1 MGHDGNGLPP
11 DFWARPP
18 VAGALAECD
27 MATILDQV
35 RSARGWTQGQLADFL
50 GYSQSWVSKV
60 LRGRQSLTVDQIRDL
75 ARQVGI
81 PQYLLRIGDVGGE
94 DPTKRR
100 DFSKIAFL
108 AAMPVAP
115 TISYRS
121 ADETTASSLA
131 AITGAQRRLEAET
144 PARELARGA
153 VAHVELT
160 KRALARS
167 AETPFAVEVCP
178 TVSEAAGFAAWLHAD
193 MQDIGTARMF
203 YRFAVDSARRAE
215 HPLLEA
221 YMLGSLAA
229 FEIDHDDPL
238 LGLTMVAQAR
248 AQMGGN
254 PPATARAWL
263 ACIEALGHA
272 GKRDVMAAL
281 NCLREA
287 EIAVAQSERASSPP
301 WPWVFPFDPGKL
313 AGYRALVMVRL
324 GRPHDA
330 VSAFA
335 ESLVSVRPAAKQQA
349 LLMLEIATARR
360 MAGEVDEA
368 FTLAGE
374 ALKAGVVYSSE
385 RVLHRV
391 RRFRR
396 DYEGPP
402 SLLVRDFDDRLRATS
417 TF

>member
-1 MGHDGNGLPP
+1 MGHDGNGLSPE
-11 DFWARPP
+11 FWARPR
-18 VAGALAECD
+18 VADALNKCD
-27 MATILDQV
+27 MATLLDEV
-35 RSARGWTQGQLADFL
+35 RAAQGWTQSRLAHEV

-60 LRGRQSLTVDQIRDL
+60 LRGHQMLSVDQIRDV
-75 ARQVGI
+75 ARTLGV
-81 PQYLLRIGDVGGE
+81 PQYLLRIGDRGGE

-108 AAMPVAP
+108 AALPVAP
-115 TISYRS
+115 SISYRA
-121 ADETTASSLA
+121 ADETTAASLA
-131 AITGAQRRLEAET
+131 AITGAQRRLEADT

-203 YRFAVDSARRAE
+203 YRFAVDSARRAD

-229 FEIDHDDPL
+229 FEIDHDDPQ
-238 LGLTMVAQAR
+238 LGLSMIAQAR
-248 AQMGGN
+248 AQCGAK
-254 PPATARAWL
+254 PPPTARAWL

-272 GKRDVMAAL
+272 ARLDVSAAL
-281 NCLREA
+281 RCLREA
-287 EIAVAQSERASSPP
+287 EQAVAAGQRMESPP

-324 GRPHDA
+324 SRPQDA
-330 VSAFA
+330 VAAFA
-335 ESLVSVRPAAKQQA
+335 ESLISVRPAAKQQA
-349 LLMLEIATARR
+349 LLMLEVATARR
-360 MAGEVDEA
+360 MAGELDEA
-368 FTLAGE
+368 FTLAQE

-385 RVLHRV
+385 RVLQRV

-402 SLLVRDFDDRLRATS
+402 SLLVREFDERLRSTS
-417 TF
+417 L